1 VPDRIHASSARDD
14 GDASSQSEFVAPQD
28 ALLTV
33 GEVARRLRV
42 DTTTV
47 RRWISQGILEA
58 VILPHRG
65 KRQAYRI
72 RQRTLDQLLQASAST
87 NIIED

>member
-1 VPDRIHASSARDD
+1 MVHHTHVSSTQNAQNAQPP
-14 GDASSQSEFVAPQD
+14 GGSSQDE

-47 RRWISQGILEA
+47 RRWISTGTLDA
-58 VILPHRG
+58 VVLPHRG

-72 RQRTLDQLLQASAST
+72 RQGTLNELLHTPASSMK
-87 NIIED
+87 

>member
-1 VPDRIHASSARDD
+1 MAHHSPVSSGQHMQATLPPHNATQ
-14 GDASSQSEFVAPQD
+14 GE

-47 RRWISQGILEA
+47 RRWISTGTLDA
-58 VILPHRG
+58 VVLPHRG

-72 RQRTLDQLLQASAST
+72 RQGTLDQLLHTPAASMQ
-87 NIIED
+87 

>member
-1 VPDRIHASSARDD
+1 MAHHSPASSGQHISATLPP
-14 GDASSQSEFVAPQD
+14 GSSSQDE

-47 RRWISQGILEA
+47 RRWISTGTLDA
-58 VILPHRG
+58 VVLPHRG

-72 RQRTLDQLLQASAST
+72 RQGTLDQLLRTPAASMQ
-87 NIIED
+87 

>member
-1 VPDRIHASSARDD
+1 MVHHTHVSSTQHMQNTLPAS
-14 GDASSQSEFVAPQD
+14 GLSQGE

-47 RRWISQGILEA
+47 RRWISTGTLDA
-58 VILPHRG
+58 VVLPHRG

-72 RQRTLDQLLQASAST
+72 RQGTLDELLHTPAAAMK
-87 NIIED
+87 

>member
-1 VPDRIHASSARDD
+1 MAHHSPASSGQQMQATMPPHN
-14 GDASSQSEFVAPQD
+14 SMQD
-28 ALLTV
+28 EALLPV

-47 RRWISQGILEA
+47 RRWISTGTLDA
-58 VILPHRG
+58 VVLPHRG

-72 RQRTLDQLLQASAST
+72 RQGTLDQLLHTPAASMQ
-87 NIIED
+87 

>member
-1 VPDRIHASSARDD
+1 MAHHSPASS
-14 GDASSQSEFVAPQD
+14 GQQMQVTMPPHNSMQD
-28 ALLTV
+28 EALLTV

-47 RRWISQGILEA
+47 RRWISTGTLDA
-58 VILPHRG
+58 VVLPHRG

-72 RQRTLDQLLQASAST
+72 RQGTLDQLLHTPAASMQ
-87 NIIED
+87 